1 MKKLGTK
8 IVYELYPMSFCD
20 SNNDG
25 YGDIKGIISKL
36 DYLHL
41 LGIDYIW
48 ITPIFKSPKNDNGY
62 DISNYFEID
71 ESFGTMSDV
80 EELIQEAKNRNIGI
94 MFDMVFNHVST
105 DSEWFKKALEGDKE
119 YQNYFYILKSKN
131 KKEVPNNWES
141 KFGGSAWE
149 YKKEFDGFYLHLFD
163 KTQADI
169 KWKNEKVRN
178 ELFNVVNFWIDK
190 GIKGFRFDVINL
202 IGKPN
207 KFISSDDFGK
217 KQYTDKKDVH
227 NYLKELN
234 KNTFGKH
241 NDIITVGEMSSTT
254 INNCIKYTNP
264 KEKELDMVFNFH
276 HLKVD
281 YKNMNKWENQP
292 WDMEEFKN
300 ILKTWQIKMQNK
312 GWNAVF
318 FNNHDQ
324 PRVNSRYGNTDK
336 YWFESSTLFASLM
349 FSLKG
354 TPFIYQGEEIGM
366 TNPGWDSINKYK
378 DVESL
383 NIYKKL
389 IKENKKPEKII
400 DILKVKSRDNSRTPM
415 QWSDKE
421 YAGFSNVKPWISIAD
436 NYKTINVE
444 NQINDPNSVF
454 NFYRNLIQ
462 LKKTN
467 KILSEGKISF
477 DDTQKEIFVIN
488 RSIKNK
494 KIKCI
499 FNLSGKKIENQY
511 IDLKIKKILSNNYD
525 KFDKFIRPFQA
536 IIVEL

>member
-1 MKKLGTK
+1 MKNLGKK
-8 IVYELYPMSFCD
+8 IVYELYPMSFYD
-20 SNNDG
+20 SNGDG
-25 YGDIKGIISKL
+25 FGDIKGIIEKL
-36 DYLHL
+36 DYLQL
-41 LGIDYIW
+41 LGVDYIW

-71 ESFGTMSDV
+71 ESFGTLQDV
-80 EELIQEAKNRNIGI
+80 ENLISEAKKRKIGI

-105 DSEWFKKALEGDKE
+105 ESEWFTKALEGDKE
-119 YQNYFYILKSKN
+119 YQDYFYILKSKN
-131 KKEVPNNWES
+131 KNLIPNNWES

-149 YKKEFDGFYLHLFD
+149 YRKEFGGFYLHLFD

-178 ELFNVVNFWIDK
+178 EVFNVVNFWIDK

-202 IGKPN
+202 IGKPT

-227 NYLKELN
+227 KYLKELN
-234 KNTFGKH
+234 KNTFGKYD
-241 NDIITVGEMSSTT
+241 DIITVGEMSSTT

-281 YKNMNKWENQP
+281 YKNMNKWENKP
-292 WDMEEFKN
+292 WDKQEFKK
-300 ILKTWQIKMQNK
+300 ILTNWQLKMQNK
-312 GWNAVF
+312 GWNAIF

-324 PRVNSRYGNTDK
+324 PRVNSRYGDVEH
-336 YWFESSTLFASLM
+336 YWYESSTLFASLM

-366 TNPGWDSINKYK
+366 TNPNWDSIKKYK
-378 DVESL
+378 DVESI

-389 IKENKKPEKII
+389 LKEKKDPKKIME
-400 DILKVKSRDNSRTPM
+400 ILKVKSRDNSRTPM
-415 QWSDKE
+415 QWNSEKH
-421 YAGFSNVKPWISIAD
+421 AGFTTLDPWISVAN
-436 NYKTINVE
+436 NYKDINVE
-444 NQINDPNSVF
+444 KQINDPKSIF
-454 NFYRNLIQ
+454 NFYRNLIN

-467 KILSEGKISF
+467 NILSDGKISF
-477 DDTQKEIFVIN
+477 KEVHKDLFVIN
-488 RSIKNK
+488 REFKNK

-499 FNLSGKKIENQY
+499 FNLSNKKIKNKL
-511 IDLKIKKILSNNYD
+511 INLKYKKILSNNYD
-525 KFDKFIRPFQA
+525 DFDKYIKPFQA
-536 IIVEL
+536 IILQL